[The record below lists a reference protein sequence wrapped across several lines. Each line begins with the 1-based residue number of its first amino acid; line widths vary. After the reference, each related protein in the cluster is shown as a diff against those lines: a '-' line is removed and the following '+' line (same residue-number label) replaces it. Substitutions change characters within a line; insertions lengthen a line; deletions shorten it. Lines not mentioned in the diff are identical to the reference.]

1 MFDEAINTKMSLNIF
16 CEVDTIYQYTE
27 RTRIKA
33 IKLKKNSDKQ
43 IGQKHFNDKS
53 KTWSPFLSWRYQCV
67 YYSHQVSLGYYH
79 LGWQLWYHLQIEKQI
94 ILLWVMKA
102 CCKFPWRYGRE
113 WPHYFVLT
121 FKAKLQQMEQFNSL
135 PKNLELN

>member
-1 MFDEAINTKMSLNIF
+1 MFDEDINTKMSLNIF

-53 KTWSPFLSWRYQCV
+53 KT
-67 YYSHQVSLGYYH
+67 
-79 LGWQLWYHLQIEKQI
+79 
-94 ILLWVMKA
+94 
-102 CCKFPWRYGRE
+102 
-113 WPHYFVLT
+113 
-121 FKAKLQQMEQFNSL
+121 
-135 PKNLELN
+135 